1 MSDRTVVETTGG
13 RVRGYRDQAIGI
25 FKGVPYGASPA
36 GSGRFRPPRP
46 PQPWAGLRDA
56 TGFGPSSP
64 QLPHASRLT
73 VEQARRDAA
82 RMRRIYG
89 MQGVRHDQ
97 GEDCLVLNIWTPGLG
112 DGRKR
117 PVLFRIHGGGFA
129 SGNGNSAWHEG
140 TNMALRGDVVV
151 VTLNHRL
158 NCLGYLFLGDIG
170 GEEYARANAG
180 MLDLVLALEWV
191 RDNIAGFGGDP
202 DKVMIFG
209 ESGGGMKVSTLL
221 AMPAAA
227 GLFHRA
233 IVESGAMLKATPREQ
248 ASAYADAFLKAL
260 DIAPADYRKL
270 ADVPYETLLD
280 VQSAVGGGALLA
292 GPGPCVDGR
301 TLLDHPA
308 DAVRAGASAD
318 VPTMIGSCLT
328 EGVMLHDA
336 ALDRIFALDQAALSA
351 RLDKAFGAN
360 AAPILAHYRQAWP
373 EASPGELFLLIE
385 SGAGFRR
392 SSIALAEAKAAGARA
407 PVFMYLLEWRSPAD
421 GGRIM
426 ASHGLDVPLSM
437 DNVERSGAWT
447 ADYPE
452 AQVVADAMSEAWLAF
467 ARNGDPTHGRIPRW
481 PAYDETGRA
490 TMRFDVDCQVSTD
503 PYGEAALWRDLPDT
517 PMLLPFA

>member
-1 MSDRTVVETTGG
+1 MSDGTLVETASG
-13 RVRGYRDQAIGI
+13 RVRGYRDQAVRI

-36 GSGRFRPPRP
+36 GAGRFRAPRP
-46 PQPWAGLRDA
+46 PEPWAGTLQA
-56 TGFGPSSP
+56 TEFGPSSP
-64 QLPHASRLT
+64 QLPHASRMT
-73 VEQARRDAA
+73 VEQARRDVA

-97 GEDCLVLNIWTPGLG
+97 GEDCLALNVWTPALG

-129 SGNGNSAWHEG
+129 SGNGNSSWHDG

-151 VTLNHRL
+151 VTMNHRL
-158 NCLGYLFLGDIG
+158 NCLGYLYFGDIG
-170 GEEYARANAG
+170 GPDYAAGNAG
-180 MLDLVLALEWV
+180 MMDLVLALEWV
-191 RDNIAGFGGDP
+191 RDNIAAFGGDP
-202 DKVMIFG
+202 GNVMIFG

-233 IVESGAMLKATPREQ
+233 IVESGAMLRATPRDQ
-248 ASAYADAFLKAL
+248 ATAYARAFLKAL
-260 DIAPADYRKL
+260 DIAPGDFHKL
-270 ADVPYETLLD
+270 DDVPYEALLD
-280 VQSAVGGGALLA
+280 TQSAVGGGALLA
-292 GPGPCVDGR
+292 GPSPCVDGL

-318 VPTMIGSCLT
+318 IPTMIGSCLT

-336 ALDRIFALDQAALSA
+336 ALDRIFALDAADLDA
-351 RLDKAFGAN
+351 RLARAFGAD
-360 AAPILAHYRQAWP
+360 AGRIRDHYHQLWP
-373 EASPGELFLLIE
+373 DVSPGELFLLIE

-407 PVFMYLLEWRSPAD
+407 PVYMYLLEWRSPAD

-452 AQVVADAMSEAWLAF
+452 SQVVADAMSEAWLTF
-467 ARNGDPTHGRIPRW
+467 ARAGDPNHGGIPRW
-481 PAYDETGRA
+481 PAYTEGRA
-490 TMRFDVDCQVSTD
+490 TIRFDTRCQVTTD